1 MMGVLVECQVEGK
14 DMILE
19 RDNHPIVTER
29 EGTDGET
36 VEVTEGDGGEDMKDR
51 GVGVV
56 EEAGRPLQGEV
67 EDTRRMAMRL
77 SVGDS
82 MSEQGPGMTLGEE
95 NWDEENVLYVDRW
108 DT

>member
-1 MMGVLVECQVEGK
+1 MECQVEGK
-14 DMILE
+14 GTILE
-19 RDNHPIVTER
+19 RDNNPIVTER

-51 GVGVV
+51 EVGVV
-56 EEAGRPLQGEV
+56 GEAGRPLQGEV

-82 MSEQGPGMTLGEE
+82 RSKRGPGMTLGEE
-95 NWDEENVLYVDRW
+95 NWDKEDVLYVDGW